1 LDRCNADMRAFPK
14 LMQIIKPIRLIF
26 TFGKEIKLY
35 DMKIYLIGYMGS
47 GKSTLG
53 KGLASE
59 LGIAWMDLDSEIES
73 RYKISIPNFFNK
85 YGETAFRDVEHK
97 LLTEISTFPDL
108 VVSTGG
114 GVPCFHN
121 NMELMNQ
128 TGYTIYLHATPEL
141 ILTRIGPY
149 AWKRPLFQ
157 KMDGTDIIEKITQH
171 LASRKM
177 YYEQAKLTI
186 DATKPDIGELTKIIL
201 ANFEE

>member
-1 LDRCNADMRAFPK
+1 
-14 LMQIIKPIRLIF
+14 
-26 TFGKEIKLY
+26 
-35 DMKIYLIGYMGS
+35 MKIYLIGYMGS

-53 KGLASE
+53 RNLAKE
-59 LGIAWMDLDSEIES
+59 LGISWIDLDSEIES
-73 RYKISIPNFFNK
+73 RYKISIPDFFSK
-85 YGETAFRDVEHK
+85 YGETAFRDVEQK
-97 LLTEISTFPDL
+97 ILTEFSSTQD
-108 VVSTGG
+108 VVISTGG

-128 TGYTIYLHATPEL
+128 TGFTIYLSATPEL

-171 LASRKM
+171 LASRKA

-186 DATKPDIGELTKIIL
+186 DATRPDVSELKKIIL
-201 ANFEE
+201 DYFGE